1 MKNKRF
7 FPFKYKLFILLFF
20 SVFLVSSIL
29 ASFQFFIM
37 HNNMEDDFSQK
48 QKLVHDRALNMIKN
62 ADYVNL
68 LNEKPIEEEAEIIL
82 RKVWNEY
89 KEDKNIDFNLSSFIK
104 DKDDYQLYII
114 DSSNTVIR
122 ATDPKDL
129 GLNFTGYT
137 DFLNYL
143 DVIRASGIF
152 STSRVSLS
160 IKSGDLMKY
169 CYISSYDGKYIFET
183 GTKLETDKTSN
194 VAFEDF
200 EHQLLDENSFISSI
214 LLYDYQGVSYKKDAA
229 GKNIK
234 ISSNHEDYFKQAL
247 DTMKTVEVTGTYL
260 NAPAHYEYIPYEIV
274 GARGANERNVIEII
288 YNNREARNK
297 LRYMEGVVALVVIL
311 SSAVVASIGYYIA
324 SRLVKPI
331 EELTI
336 GAKEVAEGN
345 LSYRFKM
352 KINDETGI
360 LGKQFNHMTEEISR
374 LLDERYKYEKNLQ
387 TKNQEIINQKEEI
400 SALYEET
407 SALNEELEDMLRQN
421 SESYFE
427 TVRALANAIDEKDA
441 YTGGHCE
448 RVMEYSMKI
457 AAEMGLNESELNDL
471 KFGSIL
477 HDIGKIGIAENI
489 LNKEGKLSQEEY
501 GEIKKHPIKGD
512 NILKN
517 LNFLTNCRRIIH
529 EHHERI
535 DGKGY
540 PGGLDGDHIY
550 FLAKI
555 VCVADAYDAMTS
567 CRPYRNGELS
577 KEQAIEEMLR
587 NKGTQFDPEIVDAFI
602 SYLNREE

>member
-1 MKNKRF
+1 MRHKRF

-20 SVFLVSSIL
+20 SVFLVSGIL
-29 ASFQFFIM
+29 AAFQYFIM
-37 HNNMEDDFSQK
+37 HSSMEEDFSQK
-48 QKLVHDRALNMIKN
+48 RKLVHDRALNMIKN

-82 RKVWNEY
+82 NNVWKEY
-89 KEDKNIDFNLSSFIK
+89 KTNNNIDFDLSSFIK
-104 DKDDYQLYII
+104 GKDDYQLYII
-114 DSSNTVIR
+114 DKTNTVIR
-122 ATDPKDL
+122 ATDSKDL
-129 GLNFTGYT
+129 GLNFSGYT
-137 DFLNYL
+137 DFLKYL
-143 DVIRASGIF
+143 EVIRASGVF

-160 IKSGDLMKY
+160 INSGDLMKY

-183 GTKLETDKTSN
+183 GTKLENDKTSN

-200 EHQLLDENSFISSI
+200 EHQLLDENSFISSV
-214 LLYDYQGVSYKKDAA
+214 LLYDYQGVSYKKDAD
-229 GKNIK
+229 GNNIK
-234 ISSNHEDYFKQAL
+234 ITSPHDGYFKQAL
-247 DTMKTVEVTGTYL
+247 ETMKTVEVTGTYR
-260 NAPAHYEYIPYEIV
+260 NAPAYYEYIPYEIV

-288 YNNREARNK
+288 YNNRDARNK
-297 LRYMEGVVALVVIL
+297 LRYIESIIALVVIL
-311 SSAVVASIGYYIA
+311 SSAVVASAGYYIA
-324 SRLVKPI
+324 SKLVKPI

-336 GAKEVAEGN
+336 GARQVAEGN

-352 KINDETGI
+352 KINDETAI
-360 LGKQFNHMTEEISR
+360 LGNQFNHMTEELSR
-374 LLDERYKYEKNLQ
+374 LLDERYQYEENLQ
-387 TKNQEIINQKEEI
+387 SKSQEIFNQKEEI

-448 RVMEYSMKI
+448 RVMEYSMII
-457 AAEMGLNESELNDL
+457 AAEMGLNESEMNDL

-501 GEIKKHPIKGD
+501 GEIKKHPIKGN
-512 NILKN
+512 NILKD

-540 PGGLDGDHIY
+540 PSGLDGDQIY
-550 FLAKI
+550 SLAKI

-567 CRPYRNGELS
+567 CRPYRKGELS
-577 KEQAIEEMLR
+577 KEQAIQEMLN
-587 NKGTQFDPEIVDAFI
+587 NKGTQFDPAVVDAFVC
-602 SYLNREE
+602 YLKREE